1 MKRNW
6 SQEQLIEHFTISP
19 KEMQFILTQTRHE
32 VSQMGLA
39 LQLKYFQYTGSY
51 PKNSHQIPQT
61 VTHFV
66 SQQLE
71 AEEISVTG
79 YNFQGRTAMRHRGFI
94 RNFLGFRKASLDDE
108 NRMTKWLLEEV
119 VIIDAHPE
127 YILQRLSEQYQE
139 LKIETPGPSRIER
152 MVNSAVRQYEQQIC
166 RELTARIPDKVR
178 DELDGLL
185 ENFEDKVYSNFG
197 WLKDDPGGVSLNT
210 AQKEIEKLKRIREV
224 GLDEK
229 VFEQIPPA
237 LIEKYRQRAINEPA
251 RELRRHPPYIRYS
264 LLASFCLIRS
274 RQITDGLIE
283 LIIQLVHKIRSTAKK
298 RVEKGFIEDIKKV
311 KGKNTILHQLAL
323 AALENPNGKVCDVL
337 FPVVSEQTLKDLVKE
352 FRLSGTEYSDQI
364 YLKMRSS
371 YSHHYRQLLPELL
384 SVLDIKTNHSHNQ
397 HIIKAW
403 QILKTHAE
411 STGYYYPLEEE
422 IPLDGIVPDEIQ
434 TWVAK
439 PIGNDQNKINRISYE
454 LCVLQKIREHVRS
467 KAIWIKGADKFNNPD
482 KDLPT
487 DFEQKRESYYAQ
499 LKQPLDAE
507 TFIQKLKTQ
516 MQEGLSKLNN
526 GMPSNPKVKILQ
538 KNKGWISLTPIEK
551 QADPPNLQSLK
562 TEMGKRWPMTSL
574 LDILKETD
582 MRVGF
587 TKAFSSSGVREH
599 LSRDEQQKRMLLC
612 LYGLG
617 TNTGIKRMSSVDR
630 STSYDDLLY
639 TRRRFIRQDSLRNA
653 IIKVSNGV
661 FKTRLPHIWGEATTS
676 CASDAKKFGAYDQNL
691 MTEWHVRYRGPGIMI
706 YWHVEKNSVC
716 ICSQLKRPSSS
727 EVAAMIHGLL
737 HHNTDMELKKNYVD
751 THGQSEIAFAFCHLL
766 GFELLPRL
774 KNIYKQRLY
783 RPEKGTVGD
792 YPHIEPIMRQPIRWD
807 LIREHYDELLKY
819 ATALRL
825 KTAEV
830 ETLLRRFTKGE
841 TVHPIYKAL
850 TELGK
855 ATKTIFLC
863 NYLHDYNLRLEIHEG
878 LQVVENWN
886 SANGFI
892 FFGKGGEISVN
903 RRDDQEVSM
912 LSLHLIQNS
921 LAYVNTLMIQNILH
935 EPSWLNRLT
944 VEDKR
949 ALRPLQYL
957 HVNPYGSF
965 SLDMNSRLQLEENP
979 FIMN

>member
-6 SQEQLIEHFTISP
+6 SQEQLIEDFTISP

-32 VSQMGLA
+32 VSKVGLA

-51 PKNSHQIPQT
+51 PNHSYQIPQA
-61 VTHFV
+61 VANYIY
-66 SQQLE
+66 QQLAAIE
-71 AEEISVTG
+71 VTVNS
-79 YNFQGRTAMRHRGFI
+79 YNWQGRTAMRHRGFI

-108 NRMTKWLLEEV
+108 NLMTKWLLEEV
-119 VIIDAHPE
+119 VIVDSHPE
-127 YILQRLSEQYQE
+127 YIQQRLIEQYQV

-166 RELTARIPDKVR
+166 KGLIARIPDKTKDR
-178 DELDGLL
+178 LDDLL
-185 ENFEDKVYSNFG
+185 VSYEDKVFSVFG
-197 WLKDDPGGVSLNT
+197 WLKDDPGGVSLKT
-210 AQKEIEKLKRIREV
+210 AQKEIEKLKRIQEI
-224 GLDEK
+224 GIDEK
-229 VFEQIPPA
+229 VFEQIPTR
-237 LIEKYRQRAINEPA
+237 LIEQYRQRAINEPA

-264 LLASFCLIRS
+264 LLASFCFIRS
-274 RQITDGLIE
+274 RQITDDLIE
-283 LIIQLVHKIRSTAKK
+283 LIIQLIHKIESLAKK
-298 RVEKGFIEDIKKV
+298 RVEKGFIKDIKKV
-311 KGKNTILHQLAL
+311 KGKNTLLHQLAL

-352 FRLSGTEYSDQI
+352 FRSSGTKYTDQVYI
-364 YLKMRSS
+364 KMRSS
-371 YSHHYRQLLPELL
+371 YSHHYRQLLPKLL
-384 SVLDIKTNHSHNQ
+384 SVLDIKTNHTNNKS
-397 HIIKAW
+397 IIQAW
-403 QILKTHAE
+403 EILKTHAE

-422 IPLDGIVPDEIQ
+422 IPLKGIVPEAVQ
-434 TWVAK
+434 TWVTK
-439 PIGNDQNKINRISYE
+439 SLDDNKSKINRISYE
-454 LCVLQKIREHVRS
+454 LCVLRKVREHIRS
-467 KAIWIKGADKFNNPD
+467 KAIWITGAAKFNNPD
-482 KDLPT
+482 KDLPL
-487 DFEQKRESYYAQ
+487 DFDQKRESYYAH
-499 LKQPLDAE
+499 LKQPLDVE

-516 MQEGLSKLNN
+516 MEEGLSRLNK

-538 KNKGWISLTPIEK
+538 KNKGWISLSPIEK

-562 TEMGKRWPMTSL
+562 KEMGKRWPMTSL

-587 TKAFSSSGVREH
+587 TQAFSSSGVREH
-599 LSRDEQQKRMLLC
+599 LSKDELQKRMLLC

-653 IIKVSNGV
+653 IIKVSNGI

-691 MTEWHVRYRGPGIMI
+691 MTEWHIRYRGPGIMI

-751 THGQSEIAFAFCHLL
+751 THGQNEVAFAFCHVL

-792 YPHIEPIMRQPIRWD
+792 YPHIKPIMRQPIRWD
-807 LIREHYDELLKY
+807 LIREHYDEILKY

-825 KTAEV
+825 KTADV

-841 TVHPIYKAL
+841 VIHPIYQAL
-850 TELGK
+850 SELGK

-863 NYLHDYNLRLEIHEG
+863 KYLHDYNLRQEIHEG

-903 RRDDQEVSM
+903 RKDDQEVSM

-921 LAYVNTLMIQNILH
+921 LAYVNTLMIQNILQQ
-935 EPSWLNRLT
+935 PSWENRLT

-949 ALRPLQYL
+949 ALRPLQYGY
-957 HVNPYGSF
+957 VNPYGSF
-965 SLDMNSRLQLEENP
+965 SLDMNSRLQLEQQP
-979 FIMN
+979 IIMN